1 MMRKGEMPTNCPL
14 CGRQPSGVIHSFSLA
29 EVAEA
34 FTSRALGRDRFERMT
49 EILAGMWRVDRVNVM
64 RCDPCGF
71 GYADPFVAGTAEF
84 YRLEAPDTP
93 YPRDK
98 WEYEQTLRCLA
109 DWPAEHCTLLDIGA
123 GKGHFEARL
132 LERGWKP
139 GNLRATEFSFAGKDA
154 IERLGVECRAMRREE
169 PGRGQDAVR
178 RDLPVP
184 GVEAPRRVRWSVR
197 GSVAARQARTLHL
210 FVAVP
215 NGARIAFN
223 EESGLQYDYPP
234 NHVSRWSPR
243 SFQILA
249 DKYGWRL
256 EGCKL
261 EPEPTMLGEAVYGAV
276 NRFIRQS
283 YVPGAWARTV
293 FAAAGSKALHGKANR
308 LVKGLGLMVSPD
320 AWLAAARV
328 AYAAREPPWRFARA
342 LGASA
347 PRALSVVARPSSA
360 LQVRW
365 PAHAG
370 GPGRQGIRLRSRDP
384 LRQATGRHRQ
394 LPTASVVR

>member
-109 DWPAEHCTLLDIGA
+109 DWPAEHSTLLDIGA

-132 LERGWKP
+132 IERGWKP
-139 GNLRATEFSFAGKDA
+139 GNLRATEFSLAGRAA
-154 IERLGVECRAMRREE
+154 IERLGVECRACDVRNLNTGGMRF
-169 PGRGQDAVR
+169 DAICLFQVLEHL
-178 RDLPVP
+178 DGYDGLF
-184 GVEAPRRVRWSVR
+184 EAVSRLANTDAS
-197 GSVAARQARTLHL
+197 L

-256 EGCKL
+256 EGCEL
-261 EPEPTMLGEAVYGAV
+261 EPEPTMLDEAVYGAV

-293 FAAAGSKALHGKANR
+293 CAAAGSKASNRMANR
-308 LVKGLGLMVSPD
+308 VAKALGLMVSPD

-328 AYAAREPPWRFARA
+328 AYAARSGRGVPHA
-342 LGASA
+342 L
-347 PRALSVVARPSSA
+347 
-360 LQVRW
+360 W
-365 PAHAG
+365 AHLRR
-370 GPGRQGIRLRSRDP
+370 GR
-384 LRQATGRHRQ
+384 
-394 LPTASVVR
+394 